1 MTVCEGGGKRAIKHK
16 FQDVYVPALKAN
28 FIVWPAVQMLNFRVM
43 PIQFQIVSSLISNI
57 EKIAT
62 RLTLSTSPS
71 YRPSES
77 HGQLTFLS
85 PTRRKKSRLLRKRCR
100 TTVSFSTTLDFD
112 LYFDYF
118 DYIDNHKRREHRQMP
133 LL

>member
-85 PTRRKKSRLLRKRCR
+85 PTRRKKSRLLRKRRR

-112 LYFDYF
+112 LYF